1 MRTRL
6 ASLLIKTHDLLLLD
20 EPTNFLDLPSL
31 LWLETYLL
39 NNLPPTTTVVLV
51 THDHAFGDTVAQEV
65 LILRDQKLEHYP
77 GTLSG
82 YLHTRAQQQRRLTK
96 MKAAQDTQIAH
107 MKATIAGNVRA
118 AKASADDKKLKQAAS
133 RQKKL
138 DDRMGYQVGIRGG
151 KFKLNRDL
159 PGYHTNMR
167 AEIEIP
173 KDDPTAKIYL
183 PKVPAPNLRFS
194 AAIVACEGLSFKYPG
209 ARDFVL
215 KGVTIT
221 IHPVE
226 RVALIGLNG
235 AGKATLVGCLFRDE
249 LHTTPTAGT
258 VTRHSKA
265 RIAYFSQA
273 AVEALPTVQTALH
286 FLGGDEKASRRI
298 LSTMGLVG
306 KTVSDVLIGHLS
318 GGQKVRV
325 ALLKVLYPS
334 DGVVPH
340 MLVLDEVTTHLDTGS
355 VALLASELRKY
366 QGAVLLVSHDRW
378 FVRRVVEGEKEFI
391 TGGDDRAEG
400 SEDDDSDEDK
410 ALKNPGRVYLVGGGG
425 LKLLQRGVS
434 EFEDKVR
441 NQKRKKV
448 N

>member
-6 ASLLIKTHDLLLLD
+6 ASLLIQTHDLLLLD

-39 NNLPPTTTVVLV
+39 NSLSPTTTLVLV
-51 THDHAFGDTVAQEV
+51 THDRAFGDTLAEEV

-82 YLHTRAQQQRRLTK
+82 YLHTRAEQQRRLTK

-107 MKATIAGNVRA
+107 MKATIVGNIRA
-118 AKASADDKKLKQAAS
+118 AKVSGDDKKLAQAAS

-173 KDDPTAKIYL
+173 KDDPAAKIYL
-183 PKVPAPNLRFS
+183 PKVPVPELRPTG
-194 AAIVACEGLSFKYPG
+194 ALVACEGLSFKYRG
-209 ARDFVL
+209 AREFVL
-215 KGVTIT
+215 KGVTMV
-221 IHPVE
+221 IHPAE
-226 RVALIGLNG
+226 RVALLGLNG
-235 AGKATLVGCLFRDE
+235 AGKSTLVGCLVGDE
-249 LHTTPTAGT
+249 LHATPTAGT

-273 AVEALPTVQTALH
+273 AVEALPAEQTALH
-286 FLGGDEKASRRI
+286 FLGGEEQATAGLQATRGI
-298 LSTMGLVG
+298 LATMGLVG
-306 KTVSDVLIGHLS
+306 KTVSDVPIGHLS

-325 ALLKVLYPS
+325 ALLKVLYPA

-366 QGAVLLVSHDRW
+366 EGAVLLVSHDRW
-378 FVRRVVEGEKEFI
+378 FVRRVVEGEQEL
-391 TGGDDRAEG
+391 E
-400 SEDDDSDEDK
+400 SEEDEE
-410 ALKNPGRVYLVGGGG
+410 LKDPGKVYLVSDGGVR
-425 LKLLQRGVS
+425 LLEKGVS
-434 EFEDKVR
+434 EFEDRVR
-441 NQKRKKV
+441 NKKRKK
-448 N
+448 

>member
-6 ASLLIKTHDLLLLD
+6 ASLLIQTHDLLLLD

-39 NNLPPTTTVVLV
+39 NSLPSTTTLVLV
-51 THDHAFGDTVAQEV
+51 THDRAFGDTLAEEV

-82 YLHTRAQQQRRLTK
+82 YLHTRAEQQRRLTK

-107 MKATIAGNVRA
+107 MKATIAGNMRA
-118 AKASADDKKLKQAAS
+118 AKTSGDDKKLAQAAS

-173 KDDPTAKIYL
+173 KDDPAAKIYL
-183 PKVPAPNLRFS
+183 PKVPAPELRCTG
-194 AAIVACEGLSFKYPG
+194 ALVACEGLSFKYRG
-209 ARDFVL
+209 AREFVL
-215 KGVTIT
+215 KGVTMT
-221 IHPVE
+221 IHPAE
-226 RVALIGLNG
+226 RVALLGLNG
-235 AGKATLVGCLFRDE
+235 AGKSTLVGCLVGDE
-249 LHTTPTAGT
+249 LHATPTTGT

-273 AVEALPTVQTALH
+273 AVEALPAEQTALH
-286 FLGGDEKASRRI
+286 FLGGEEEATTRQQATRGI
-298 LSTMGLVG
+298 LATMGLVG
-306 KTVSDVLIGHLS
+306 KTVSEVPIGHLS

-325 ALLKVLYPS
+325 ALLKVLYPL

-366 QGAVLLVSHDRW
+366 EGAVLLVSHDRW
-378 FVRRVVEGEKEFI
+378 FVRRVVEGEQEF
-391 TGGDDRAEG
+391 
-400 SEDDDSDEDK
+400 EDEEDEV
-410 ALKNPGRVYLVGGGG
+410 LKDPGKVYLVGGGAVR
-425 LKLLQRGVS
+425 LLQRGVS
-434 EFEDKVR
+434 EFEDRVR
-441 NQKRKKV
+441 NKKRK